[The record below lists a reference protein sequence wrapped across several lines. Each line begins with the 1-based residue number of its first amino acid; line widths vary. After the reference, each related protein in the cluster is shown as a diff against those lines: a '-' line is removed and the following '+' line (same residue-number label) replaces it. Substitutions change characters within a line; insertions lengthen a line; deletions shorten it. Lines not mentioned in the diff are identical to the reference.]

1 MTKSYHIT
9 FSFHIFSD
17 LDYVPFENKCIV
29 LLQTVLEWSHEK
41 YAAVFNSYSDNIAG
55 RSFRSRWVDLQ
66 VQFNLLLQLYCQFEV
81 KIRQKHWYK
90 YVFKY
95 PWIVPCWVQIFQ
107 NLNMSYSLALTCQ
120 LLFVRIFENIWI
132 DMAKKLFSLEM

>member
-1 MTKSYHIT
+1 MFLYITKGYYDN

-55 RSFRSRWVDLQ
+55 RSFRSR
-66 VQFNLLLQLYCQFEV
+66 
-81 KIRQKHWYK
+81 
-90 YVFKY
+90 
-95 PWIVPCWVQIFQ
+95 
-107 NLNMSYSLALTCQ
+107 
-120 LLFVRIFENIWI
+120 
-132 DMAKKLFSLEM
+132 